1 MNEITDKDIKAEE
14 IRLDIAAG
22 ILRCPAPLLKP
33 LAEIISYDRYYS
45 QGYNASMMNTSI
57 GSLISGVEGFAGGH
71 PWGKFYI
78 KEERV
83 TIPVQM
89 PNGWTINLYPNTQ
102 QQREAI
108 EFLIAQAQAKEKAQ
122 PDQG

>member
-1 MNEITDKDIKAEE
+1 MNETTDKDIKAEE

-33 LAEIISYDRYYS
+33 LADIISYDHYYS
-45 QGYNASMMNTSI
+45 RGFNASLMNTSL

-71 PWGKFYI
+71 PWGKFYA
-78 KEERV
+78 KEEQV
-83 TIPVQM
+83 AIPVQM
-89 PNGWTINLYPNTQ
+89 PNGWTINLYPNTE

-108 EFLIAQAQAKEKAQ
+108 EFLKSKAGQ
-122 PDQG
+122 